1 MSSSILEVCGF
12 CRLVLFVIFSGA
24 QSIAGIVAETK
35 SVTGEPRTFAVALT
49 DSTQHPP
56 DISLP
61 APHRTWKSP
70 GHTYYYVDSRHGDD
84 TNDGLSEG
92 QPWRSLNRI
101 NAGEFAAGDKIL
113 LRAGSG
119 WRGFLSPGGSGAAG
133 RPIVIDQYGRGP
145 KPRINAEGSSLATVF
160 LSNCEYI
167 EVRNLDVANAA
178 SVSQPKLEGVQVS
191 EYDFG
196 TAHNIAL
203 KDLYI
208 HDVNGS
214 NDKQTGGG
222 NGIYC
227 DCGGSKVKSRFDKLL
242 IEHCHLV
249 HTDRNG
255 ITTAGNWQ
263 RDHWYPSLRVV
274 IRGNLLEDIGGDGI
288 VPRACDGALVEYNIV
303 QGGRMRAKDYA
314 AGIWPWG
321 CDNTVVQYNEVSGM
335 KGTRDGEGYDSD
347 YNCRGTLFQYNFS
360 HNNDGGFML
369 ICNNG
374 EVHKPKSIGNIN
386 TVIRCNISV
395 NDRLHT
401 FNITGPCRH
410 TLICNN
416 VFYVGK
422 KQVVNAISS
431 GNWGNAWPDD
441 TRFINNVFYVDKGGS
456 ASFDLGGM
464 TKVVFDHNLFW
475 GQFRNR
481 PKDVHALISNPR
493 LIAPGQSPLATLGA
507 RLGLSERRVPVFDRR
522 VHK

>member
-1 MSSSILEVCGF
+1 MSSSILKTGDFCG
-12 CRLVLFVIFSGA
+12 LVLFVIFSGT

-35 SVTGEPRTFAVALT
+35 SVTGEPRTFALALT
-49 DSTQHPP
+49 DPTLHPL

-61 APHRTWKSP
+61 APQRTWKSP
-70 GHTYYYVDSRHGDD
+70 GHTYYYVDSRRGDD
-84 TNDGLSEG
+84 TNDGLSEV

-113 LRAGSG
+113 LRAGSR
-119 WRGFLSPGGSGAAG
+119 WRGFLSPRGSGAAG
-133 RPIVIDQYGRGP
+133 QPIVIDQYGRGP

-167 EVRNLDVANAA
+167 EVRNLNVANAA
-178 SVSQPKLEGVQVS
+178 SVSHPKLEGVQVS

-196 TAHNIAL
+196 TAHNIVL

-222 NGIYC
+222 SGVYC
-227 DCGGSKVKSRFDKLL
+227 DCGGRKVKSRFDRLL

-255 ITTAGNWQ
+255 ITMGGNWQ

-288 VPRACDGALVEYNIV
+288 VPLACDGALVENNIV

-314 AGIWPWG
+314 AGIWPWS

-374 EVHKPKSIGNIN
+374 ELHKPDSIGNIN
-386 TVIRCNISV
+386 TIIRYNISV

-441 TRFINNVFYVDKGGS
+441 TRFITNLFYVEKGGS

-475 GQFRNR
+475 GQFKNR
-481 PKDVHALISNPR
+481 PKDVHAVISDPR
-493 LIAPGQSPLATLGA
+493 LVAPGQSPLATLRA
-507 RLGLSERRVPVFDRR
+507 RLGLSERRGWTFESAF
-522 VHK
+522 